1 MVKLSI
7 IAPLVYIAVLVGTLA
22 VFSSLYRKR
31 KANKAASLEPWF
43 GPHYSR
49 DIYLTLL
56 HQENPKVPDSIL
68 KAALVRRATEDIRR
82 IVTIRQAKGSLQ
94 QLLQRGSIGDDL
106 WTRFTV
112 AEAEIEEELKDVAME
127 ANGFSSEWAASIF
140 QSAHEIVQATR
151 IRERAAEVAEQA
163 AVERAWWN
171 EKRERA
177 SRELLGENS
186 DEDGV
191 LVESS
196 GSKGAARS
204 STTAQRK
211 GKSST

>member
-68 KAALVRRATEDIRR
+68 KAALVRRAAEDIRR

-112 AEAEIEEELKDVAME
+112 AEAEIEEELKDVALE
-127 ANGFSSEWAASIF
+127 ANGFSNEWAASIF

-171 EKRERA
+171 GKRERA

-196 GSKGAARS
+196 GSKGAARPG
-204 STTAQRK
+204 TTAQRK